1 MLAPDLP
8 GHGET
13 GIRPVTFEATVAALA
28 AWMESLPAP
37 LPLLGYSQGARIALL
52 LALEHPELASHLILV
67 SGSSGISSDPVRAR
81 RRGLDDN
88 IAAEIEAFGVDQ
100 FLDRWLTQPLTST
113 AAVSS
118 TVAAWDRT
126 VRSENTAAGLSAALR
141 GLGQGA
147 YPYVGDRL
155 VELPMPLLAV
165 AGGRDQKYRALAVEM
180 ASEAPMGRAVILE
193 AAGHNVVLEE
203 PHALADAVETFL
215 TATSGN

>member
-1 MLAPDLP
+1 M
-8 GHGET
+8 
-13 GIRPVTFEATVAALA
+13 AALA

-52 LALEHPELASHLILV
+52 LALEHPELVSQLILV
-67 SGSSGISSDPVRAR
+67 SGASGISSDPVRAR
-81 RRGLDDN
+81 RRELDDT

-118 TVAAWDRT
+118 ALAAWDRT
-126 VRSENTAAGLSAALR
+126 VRSENTATGLSAALR

-155 VELPMPLLAV
+155 AELPMPLLAV

-180 ASEAPMGRAVILE
+180 ASEAPMGRAVIVE

-203 PHALADAVETFL
+203 PHALADAVKTFL
-215 TATSGN
+215 TATSGS

>member
-1 MLAPDLP
+1 MFAPDLP

-13 GIRPVTFEATVAALA
+13 EIRPVTFETTVAALA

-52 LALEHPELASHLILV
+52 LALEHPELVSQLILV
-67 SGSSGISSDPVRAR
+67 SGASGISSDPVRAR
-81 RRGLDDN
+81 RRELDDT

-118 TVAAWDRT
+118 AVAAWDRT
-126 VRSENTAAGLSAALR
+126 VRSENTATGLSAALR

-155 VELPMPLLAV
+155 AELPMPLLAV

-180 ASEAPMGRAVILE
+180 ASESPTGRAVIVE

-203 PHALADAVETFL
+203 PHALTDAVKTFL
-215 TATSGN
+215 TATSGK

>member
-1 MLAPDLP
+1 M
-8 GHGET
+8 
-13 GIRPVTFEATVAALA
+13 TFEATVAALA

-52 LALEHPELASHLILV
+52 LALAHPELASQLILV
-67 SGSSGISSDPVRAR
+67 SGSSGIGSDPVRAR
-81 RRGLDDN
+81 RRRLDEA

-113 AAVSS
+113 AAASS
-118 TVAAWDRT
+118 AVAAWDRT

-155 VELPMPLLAV
+155 AELQMPLLAV

-203 PHALADAVETFL
+203 PNALAGAVRTFL